1 MGQTDR
7 QTDGHGNSMTNSAQR
22 GRVGENV
29 YSLMWMIRR
38 LKALDA
44 TRHHLLNVF
53 QKVLSVLTLRVPI
66 LDCLLR
72 TDLSRDRVL
81 KTGLHI
87 IWGAD
92 YTTFKEMLLRYNL
105 RISKL
110 LVKTQLEV

>member
-1 MGQTDR
+1 
-7 QTDGHGNSMTNSAQR
+7 MTNSAQR
-22 GRVGENV
+22 GRVGENA

-53 QKVLSVLTLRVPI
+53 QNQVLSVLTLRVPI
-66 LDCLLR
+66 WDCLLTEQER

-92 YTTFKEMLLRYNL
+92 YTTFKEMLLR
-105 RISKL
+105 
-110 LVKTQLEV
+110 